1 MSYQPPT
8 APMGTGSSPAQ
19 KPKKKRGCLGCGLL
33 IIGLIVALFIGS
45 AVIAGIVEV
54 VNPSE
59 DPDPAPTATVS
70 VTPESTTA
78 APEPTSTPSPEPTT
92 VPPPPPPP
100 EPEPVEPEP
109 EPEVPAP
116 EPEAP
121 PQMPEIVPAPDP
133 VAPPAVVPYP
143 NCQAVRDAN
152 AAPIRP
158 GDPGWN
164 PELDADGDGQACGND
179 R

>member
-8 APMGTGSSPAQ
+8 APMDSGSSPAQ

-33 IIGLIVALFIGS
+33 ILGLIVALFIGS
-45 AVIAGIVEV
+45 AVIAAIFGSDE
-54 VNPSE
+54 E
-59 DPDPAPTATVS
+59 PTT
-70 VTPESTTA
+70 
-78 APEPTSTPSPEPTT
+78 PEPTTTVTATPSATPEPTPPPAPDPDPTT

-100 EPEPVEPEP
+100 EPEPEPVEPEP
-109 EPEVPAP
+109 VPEVPEVVP
-116 EPEAP
+116 
-121 PQMPEIVPAPDP
+121 PAPVDP
-133 VAPPAVVPYP
+133 VAPPAVAPYP
-143 NCQAVRDAN
+143 NCEAVRDAG

-164 PELDADGDGQACGND
+164 PELDADGDGQACGRD